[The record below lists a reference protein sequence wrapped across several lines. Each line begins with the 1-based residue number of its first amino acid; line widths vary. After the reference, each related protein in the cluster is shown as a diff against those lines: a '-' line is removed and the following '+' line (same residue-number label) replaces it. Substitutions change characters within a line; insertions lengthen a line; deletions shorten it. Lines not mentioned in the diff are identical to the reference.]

1 MAFDVITGIAQAE
14 DAAKTAVQ
22 YAQAQANKMIAEARA
37 EEKTTLEAALA
48 KAENELRV
56 LKEKSDEKSIEDAKR
71 LRKTLETK
79 KAVLRAGAEARLDAA
94 AKLVAERIVNG

>member
-37 EEKTTLEAALA
+37 EEKTVQEAALA
-48 KAENELRV
+48 KAESELSV
-56 LKEKSDEKSIEDAKR
+56 LKKKSDEKSIEDAKK
-71 LRKTLETK
+71 LCKSLETK
-79 KAVLRAGAEARLDAA
+79 KAVLRRGAEARLDAA
-94 AKLVAERIVNG
+94 AKLVVERIVNS